1 MAMTVTQVATA
12 VAALTWMFVEWAH
25 RRKPTVV
32 GICSGAVAGLVA
44 ITPASGFVGPV
55 GSMVIG
61 VAAGVLCYA
70 AVTWLKALFE
80 YDDALDCFGVHAI
93 GGATGAILTGVFA
106 IKEYGGTPGL
116 IEGNAHQVINQLIG
130 VAIVASYDAIVS
142 LIILAIIKSRL
153 GLRVKADVEIDGLDI
168 RLHGEAVQ

>member
-1 MAMTVTQVATA
+1 
-12 VAALTWMFVEWAH
+12 
-25 RRKPTVV
+25 
-32 GICSGAVAGLVA
+32 
-44 ITPASGFVGPV
+44 
-55 GSMVIG
+55 
-61 VAAGVLCYA
+61 
-70 AVTWLKALFE
+70 
-80 YDDALDCFGVHAI
+80 
-93 GGATGAILTGVFA
+93 VFA